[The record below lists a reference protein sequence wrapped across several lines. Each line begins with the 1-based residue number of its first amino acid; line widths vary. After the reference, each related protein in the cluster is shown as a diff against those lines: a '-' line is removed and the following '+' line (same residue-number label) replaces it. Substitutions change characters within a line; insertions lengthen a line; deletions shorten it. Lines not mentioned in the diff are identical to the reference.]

1 MRLILEEQQK
11 YLQSFIHNATY
22 HPMNPNAHV
31 TYQTVNLFSSDKCFI
46 CFISDYPYYIW
57 WNIITIPK
65 YERIAP
71 HVLSTST
78 KLYRQCC
85 DVLGTLVKID
95 VLIHVEQRY
104 VCTLESHFC
113 YFLRSSLMFSLSL
126 SKIGWILFSNA
137 KETLQKMLVRKCS
150 YQYQTY
156 EGLKISANY

>member
-31 TYQTVNLFSSDKCFI
+31 TYLTVNLFSSDKCFI
-46 CFISDYPYYIW
+46 CFISDYLYYIW

-65 YERIAP
+65 YEHIAL

-78 KLYRQCC
+78 ALYRQCC

-95 VLIHVEQRY
+95 VLDTCGAMI
-104 VCTLESHFC
+104 CL
-113 YFLRSSLMFSLSL
+113 YFGIAFLLL
-126 SKIGWILFSNA
+126 
-137 KETLQKMLVRKCS
+137 
-150 YQYQTY
+150 
-156 EGLKISANY
+156 LKKLPNVFVKSFQDWLNSVQ